1 MSGEEI
7 RFTRNG
13 KEVRFEVGEK
23 VENKLNKKDGKK
35 IFQNLFEAI
44 ANSDGNKEL
53 SADEMKMV
61 KDLQTI
67 FAKTGEDRKSN
78 GAQVLDADDMKL
90 AEEFKSSN
98 MGIKDFIAKKLQ
110 EVTAAKSAEE
120 VVVKKEIP
128 ASNTEEEETVVVVEE
143 ILVEQDDSKK
153 AQTVVKKEVTQ
164 ADKNKQFN
172 DAMQLLAKKKFGAQ
186 KDELTQKFTKEVE
199 VNKPLYTIAKEALKD
214 ELGKEPSMKEINDRI
229 AQIALVNGIKD
240 VNNIPRG
247 KKIKV
252 GTGTPAPVQG
262 EETPVQGQGEVPTKG
277 RETGTVPVEKP
288 AGGLE
293 VKPDTDVKDWTK
305 QEQVPAIDDFTKP
318 AGAEIEY
325 YANVVDGKP
334 EDKYVYKQGGVI
346 FEANDQT
353 ELKAK
358 VKVLNDALAEFTKT
372 VENETAEAKQTRFQ
386 AAIDALIGLGTES
399 AVKKAQEKLAENKA
413 NVAADYYA
421 EKTAAMIKSG
431 NPALIEQM
439 LGTDGAKFA
448 ETVNNSPVVQE
459 AIGAVLK
466 SLVDKFNND
475 EYLTLDEQ
483 RIKAVLDKCV
493 DKAGVT
499 VEAKPAQAAQAATET
514 TPAKEATPEVVAKTL
529 VTDKEGNSYY
539 KAALTENGDF
549 KDVEFR
555 AKDSEQLNEFMIKLK
570 AATSND
576 AKTALFKEFAEKPNV
591 DSELLKSMVKE
602 ASKFKAGA
610 DVVLKLVENANLDL
624 IYAMDTS
631 HFADV
636 EANKDAGVAASQD
649 KTNVQ
654 NAIKARIEAIMA
666 DETLRALPENAKYLD
681 KIKGIQIPA
690 ESTAMTKVSDVVGW
704 TREEV
709 EVPTG
714 EKDANGNDIKV
725 TVTKYSKG
733 GQADV
738 YRVEV
743 VNPMSGT
750 VDFDV
755 EADSAEAVVELKKQI
770 EALALDI
777 PGEGATLDAEQK
789 RGNLEKLAKLA
800 EIRPTEMMFKAIAD
814 TLKSDTLIDKNDPD
828 AKALVQKLLLTRD
841 AKVVK
846 ALVKYSDGII
856 SNQLFENDPVA
867 LKTLA
872 AMFKEIR
879 DLENQGVKLTPEQI
893 ALKDVLKGISSR
905 ISSGSTTFT
914 GSSELYQY
922 DGTYWAENPQLGRD
936 FKTAW
941 DAAGVDVAQ
950 RQAVIEKFLNDP
962 RVKEDLSFK
971 GYLAKSSENNIACPF
986 DNATVAQ
993 QKAIIDLIKD
1003 DARAL
1008 AQVDL
1013 SKVVTGTTDEEKAAA
1028 KEVKDA
1034 YVAAALN
1041 LFKFEAADGAKLDPA
1056 IARYLTEILTQIDS
1070 INSATR
1076 TDGVLTDADDAVIA
1090 EILGNFFT
1098 GEGADTRLKDFRR
1111 FTYEEMTGLADAV
1124 ANYGTAEQNTALAN
1138 MITPEEMENGSFVR
1152 AIEDQYDEGSFIDN
1166 AIKNKYAEFM
1176 DQLTTPEETLAFL
1189 KKICYSSKHHPNADK
1204 IMEKFGDNAEI
1215 QKYLIKY
1222 FSGNWTMS
1230 DENKVKLLKTCMQVD
1245 ANGNYSFDKT
1255 KLPKDVSV
1263 DSVIYM
1269 MPHDC
1274 TKGEAAK
1281 MFKAV
1286 LMTLDLSDENLLELV
1301 QCSYKMDQ
1309 EIADYLAKF
1318 ADSEEVKTGDHYGNR
1333 YVNYMMSKFSYES
1346 SSGFY
1351 ERLYNNVTP
1360 AKKADLINNGFARDE
1375 HVCVQS
1381 GDSID
1386 KIVKNY
1392 LKNNLD
1398 KFPRL
1403 KESVDNDTDRSKWT
1417 DARIE
1422 EALNDYMQ
1430 EFRTAI
1436 LNDLGIT
1443 DPTKL
1448 REGDIIEL
1456 DNIKWD
1462 EHQPNWWNYK
1472 LFY

>member
-13 KEVRFEVGEK
+13 EEVKFVVDEK
-23 VENKLNKKDGKK
+23 VDNDLKRKDKK
-35 IFQNLFEAI
+35 IFKNIFEAI

-67 FAKTGEDRKSN
+67 FEKTGYNHKSGGAISLDDEDLKI
-78 GAQVLDADDMKL
+78 AK
-90 AEEFKSSN
+90 EFAKSN

-110 EVTAAKSAEE
+110 ELTPAKPAEKPVE
-120 VVVKKEIP
+120 KKETP
-128 ASNTEEEETVVVVEE
+128 ASETVVEKPVVVEE
-143 ILVEQDDSKK
+143 EIQVEQDDSKK

-172 DAMQLLAKKKFGAQ
+172 DAMQLLAEKKFGAQ
-186 KDELTQKFTKEVE
+186 KDELTQKYTKEVE

-214 ELGKEPSMKEINDRI
+214 ELGREPSMKEINDRI

-252 GTGTPAPVQG
+252 GTGTSA
-262 EETPVQGQGEVPTKG
+262 PVQGQGEVPTKG

-288 AGGLE
+288 AGGLD
-293 VKPDTDVKDWTK
+293 VKPDTDVKNWTK

-334 EDKYVYKQGGVI
+334 EDKYVYKQDGVI

-386 AAIDALIGLGTES
+386 GAIDALIGLGTES

-439 LGTDGAKFA
+439 LGADGAKFA

-539 KAALTENGDF
+539 KAALTDDGAF

-555 AKDSEQLNEFMIKLK
+555 AKDSEQLNDFMIKLK
-570 AATSND
+570 AATSDD

-602 ASKFKAGA
+602 APKFKAGA

-690 ESTAMTKVSDVVGW
+690 ESTAITKVADVVGW
-704 TREEV
+704 DKVEV
-709 EVPTG
+709 EVSTG
-714 EKDANGNDIKV
+714 EKDTNGNDIKV
-725 TVTKYSKG
+725 TVAKYTKE

-750 VDFDV
+750 VDFNV
-755 EADSAEAVVELKKQI
+755 EADSAEAVVGLKKQI

-777 PGEGATLDAEQK
+777 PGEGATLGAEEKQE
-789 RGNLEKLAKLA
+789 NLKKLAKLA

-841 AKVVK
+841 ADVVRS
-846 ALVKYSDGII
+846 LVSDSEGAID
-856 SNQLFENDPVA
+856 NTLFENDPVA
-867 LKTLA
+867 FKTLA

-893 ALKDVLKGISSR
+893 ALKDVLDDCVVKMQSFVQDAVNNHQEVLRFDGEGNVVYAFDTIVDSGIGYDKVSQNKALMDLY
-905 ISSGSTTFT
+905 SGEDRFASEDEVRRVIYDPIMGKDKTTLASLVSAY
-914 GSSELYQY
+914 GAIGALNKQEL
-922 DGTYWAENPQLGRD
+922 
-936 FKTAW
+936 
-941 DAAGVDVAQ
+941 V
-950 RQAVIEKFLNDP
+950 
-962 RVKEDLSFK
+962 
-971 GYLAKSSENNIACPF
+971 
-986 DNATVAQ
+986 
-993 QKAIIDLIKD
+993 DLINLD
-1003 DARAL
+1003 TVDAEL
-1008 AQVDL
+1008 L
-1013 SKVVTGTTDEEKAAA
+1013 SYISFNNLDSGMTAEDKKAVQEAYVEKA
-1028 KEVKDA
+1028 KK
-1034 YVAAALN
+1034 
-1041 LFKFEAADGAKLDPA
+1041 LFENMGTDPA
-1056 IARYLTEILTQIDS
+1056 NARYLGSILDKIDDFNVVGDDRVDPDNAVIDEIL
-1070 INSATR
+1070 A
-1076 TDGVLTDADDAVIA
+1076 
-1090 EILGNFFT
+1090 NFFIT
-1098 GEGADTRLKDFRR
+1098 EGEGENQTAKIKDFRR
-1111 FTYEEMTGLADAV
+1111 FTYEEMRELANVIDR
-1124 ANYGTAEQNTALAN
+1124 YGTGAQETALAN
-1138 MITPEEMENGSFVR
+1138 MITPEEMEDGHFVR
-1152 AIEDQYDEGSFIDN
+1152 AIENNLSSNVVKTKYEVFIND
-1166 AIKNKYAEFM
+1166 M
-1176 DQLTTPEETLAFL
+1176 TTKEELIEFL
-1189 KKICYSSKHHPNADK
+1189 KKMGNIDFAFPVNK
-1204 IMEKFGDNAEI
+1204 IMEKFGDDAGVQRLLMINFDPSWGI
-1215 QKYLIKY
+1215 
-1222 FSGNWTMS
+1222 S
-1230 DENKVKLLKTCMQVD
+1230 DANREKLLKTCMQVD

-1255 KLPKDVSV
+1255 KLPEDVIV

-1456 DNIKWD
+1456 DKIKWD
-1462 EHQPNWWNYK
+1462 EHQPGWWKYNFTY
-1472 LFY
+1472 

>member
-7 RFTRNG
+7 RFIRNG
-13 KEVRFEVGEK
+13 EEVKFVVDEK
-23 VENKLNKKDGKK
+23 VDNDLKRKDKK
-35 IFQNLFEAI
+35 IFKNIFEAI
-44 ANSDGNKEL
+44 ANSDGDKRL
-53 SADEMKMV
+53 SAEEMEMV
-61 KDLQTI
+61 KQLKTI
-67 FAKTGEDRKSN
+67 FEKTGDNHKSGGAISLDNEDLKI
-78 GAQVLDADDMKL
+78 AQ
-90 AEEFKSSN
+90 EFDPTKMN
-98 MGIKDFIAKKLQ
+98 IKDFINQKLDALGIKK
-110 EVTAAKSAEE
+110 VTAAEPVEE
-120 VVVKKEIP
+120 VVENNETS
-128 ASNTEEEETVVVVEE
+128 ASETVVEETVVVVEKPD
-143 ILVEQDDSKK
+143 EQNDSK

-172 DAMQLLAKKKFGAQ
+172 AAMQNLAEKKFGAQ

-252 GTGTPAPVQG
+252 GTGTTAPVQG
-262 EETPVQGQGEVPTKG
+262 QETPVQGQGEVPTKG

-288 AGGLE
+288 TGGLD
-293 VKPDTDVKDWTK
+293 VKPDTDVKNWTM

-318 AGAEIEY
+318 DGAEIEY
-325 YANVVDGKP
+325 YAGMVDGKP
-334 EDKYVYKQGGVI
+334 EDKYVYKQDGVT
-346 FEANDQT
+346 FEANDQA

-358 VKVLNDALAEFTKT
+358 AKVLNDALAEFTKT

-386 AAIDALIGLGTES
+386 GAIDALIGLGTES

-539 KAALTENGDF
+539 KAALTEDGAF

-570 AATSND
+570 AATTD
-576 AKTALFKEFAEKPNV
+576 EAKTALFKEFAEKPNV

-602 ASKFKAGA
+602 APKFKAGA

-631 HFADV
+631 HFVDV

-681 KIKGIQIPA
+681 KIKGVDIAGQQ
-690 ESTAMTKVSDVVGW
+690 TTFTKA
-704 TREEV
+704 T
-709 EVPTG
+709 
-714 EKDANGNDIKV
+714 DISAWGDP
-725 TVTKYSKG
+725 TVTKYVKTADG
-733 GQADV
+733 YAQAAEGATD
-738 YRVEV
+738 
-743 VNPMSGT
+743 T
-750 VDFDV
+750 VDVKAYTKDGKTV
-755 EADSAEAVVELKKQI
+755 YQVESRVAGVAVTLEADSAENVLKQKQDL
-770 EALALDI
+770 EALIITAYDPELTDTDGADI
-777 PGEGATLDAEQK
+777 KAQNLVNFIEMVKSPQNKSVLTRIATCLYQDY
-789 RGNLEKLAKLA
+789 
-800 EIRPTEMMFKAIAD
+800 F
-814 TLKSDTLIDKNDPD
+814 IDRNAPE

-841 AKVVK
+841 AEVVR
-846 ALVKYSDGII
+846 ALVEYSDGSI
-856 SNQLFENDPVA
+856 NNTLFENDPVA

-879 DLENQGVKLTPEQI
+879 DKEKLPDPYNKLTPEQI
-893 ALKDVLKGISSR
+893 ALKDVLDDLVVNMGANIDNGNVLR
-905 ISSGSTTFT
+905 FDGEGNLAVHNEDWSGNNDGAVAANSTLA
-914 GSSELYQY
+914 EQY
-922 DGTYWAENPQLGRD
+922 HYEKLMNDPILSKDKQALATWLTTYNTIT
-936 FKTAW
+936 K
-941 DAAGVDVAQ
+941 DVAKKLFSLENKTVD
-950 RQAVIEKFLNDP
+950 AEL
-962 RVKEDLSFK
+962 LS
-971 GYLAKSSENNIACPF
+971 YIDF
-986 DNATVAQ
+986 DNLDSDMSAEDK
-993 QKAIIDLIKD
+993 KAVQE
-1003 DARAL
+1003 AY
-1008 AQVDL
+1008 V
-1013 SKVVTGTTDEEKAAA
+1013 EKAKA
-1028 KEVKDA
+1028 V
-1034 YVAAALN
+1034 
-1041 LFKFEAADGAKLDPA
+1041 FENMGTDPA
-1056 IARYLTEILTQIDS
+1056 SARYLDTIVGKISSFNEPGEDGVDADKVVIDEILSQ
-1070 INSATR
+1070 
-1076 TDGVLTDADDAVIA
+1076 
-1090 EILGNFFT
+1090 FFVTT
-1098 GEGADTRLKDFRR
+1098 GEGENAVTTIKNFRR
-1111 FTYEEMTGLADAV
+1111 FTYEEMRGLAHVLSIHGTDAQK
-1124 ANYGTAEQNTALAN
+1124 AALAN
-1138 MITPEEMENGSFVR
+1138 MITPEEMEDGHFVR
-1152 AIEDQYDEGSFIDN
+1152 AIENSLSSDVVKTKYEAFIND
-1166 AIKNKYAEFM
+1166 M
-1176 DQLTTPEETLAFL
+1176 TTKEELIEFL
-1189 KKICYSSKHHPNADK
+1189 KKMGNIDFAFPVNK
-1204 IMEKFGDNAEI
+1204 IMEKFGDDAEVQRI
-1215 QKYLIKY
+1215 LMLN
-1222 FSGNWTMS
+1222 FHPNWDLS
-1230 DENKVKLLKTCMQVD
+1230 SANREKLLKTCMQVD
-1245 ANGNYSFDKT
+1245 ASGNYSFDKT
-1255 KLPKDVSV
+1255 KLPEDVGV
-1263 DSVIYM
+1263 DNVIYM

-1318 ADSEEVKTGDHYGNR
+1318 VDSEEVKTGDHYGNR

-1351 ERLYNNVTP
+1351 EKLYNNVTP

-1456 DNIKWD
+1456 DKIKWD
-1462 EHQPNWWNYK
+1462 EHQPGWWKYNFTY
-1472 LFY
+1472 